1 MPRNWL
7 SLAESTD
14 GDYVVADFQ
23 QALHQLVTQQC
34 LYARFLHQSVAYRLI
49 CAFRDDF
56 QDAVA
61 LQGLRLGFKDKHQF
75 CFVTQEVTKP
85 QLMDKKD
92 TQFLLALRQVYH
104 LHATSGDL
112 NELGEAHVGLVEFQ
126 EGYKALTGQDI
137 DVRTKSI
144 EPLCKM
150 AYRQGLARLVDTQ
163 DGDVQPHAILILP
176 GIAEILSEQAIGRF
190 GAALKASMP
199 AANDPTA
206 EPNGDAE

>member
-1 MPRNWL
+1 MPRNWE
-7 SLAESTD
+7 SIAEGTD
-14 GDYVVADFQ
+14 GDYVVTDFQ

-49 CAFRDDF
+49 SAFRTEF
-56 QDAVA
+56 QEVVA
-61 LQGLRLGFKDKHQF
+61 LQGLRLGFKEKHQF

-85 QLMDKKD
+85 QLMDKRD
-92 TQFLLALRQVYH
+92 TQFLLALRHAYH

-126 EGYKALTGQDI
+126 EGHKALTGQDI
-137 DVRTKSI
+137 DVRTKVL
-144 EPLCKM
+144 EPLLKM
-150 AYRQGLARLVDTQ
+150 AQRQGLAKLINTEED
-163 DGDVQPHAILILP
+163 DVQPHAILILP

-199 AANDPTA
+199 AAIDPVA
-206 EPNGDAE
+206 ESSGEPA

>member
-1 MPRNWL
+1 MPRNWE
-7 SLAESTD
+7 SIAEGTE
-14 GDYVVADFQ
+14 GDYVVTDFQ

-34 LYARFLHQSVAYRLI
+34 LYARFQHQSVAYRLI
-49 CAFRDDF
+49 SAFRNEF
-56 QDAVA
+56 QEAVA
-61 LQGLRLGFKDKHQF
+61 LQGLRLGFKDKLQF

-85 QLMDKKD
+85 QLMDKKE
-92 TQFLLALRQVYH
+92 TQFLLALRHAYH

-126 EGYKALTGQDI
+126 EGHKALTGQDI
-137 DVRTKSI
+137 DVRTKVL
-144 EPLCKM
+144 EPLLKM
-150 AYRQGLARLVDTQ
+150 AQRQGLARLVDTE

-199 AANDPTA
+199 AANDPVA
-206 EPNGDAE
+206 EPNGEAE